1 MFKGDKEQTLINVMI
16 YTCKEF
22 EEAEIWALNRLEID
36 EIVPS

>member
-1 MFKGDKEQTLINVMI
+1 MFKGDREQTLINVMI

-22 EEAEIWALNRLEID
+22 EEAEICLNRLEID